1 MANAWTNWPHRRLC
15 CPTRER
21 SHEHAKPASIQH
33 QTRQQ
38 GWQQGWQQQQQQG
51 GGMLIVENISKH
63 FGKVQALNQAGFRAE
78 NGRITGL
85 LGPNGAGKTTAL
97 RIIFGLLKADSGKVT
112 IDGIDPAQDP
122 LAARRQ
128 LGILTDQFGLYE
140 RLTTREN
147 LAYFGQLHR
156 MSAAQIRQNTEELA
170 AMLGMHEIMERRT
183 AGFSQGQR
191 IKVALARAMLHMPK
205 NVLLDEP
212 TRGLDVMSTRAMR
225 SALLALKARGCCVV
239 FSSHVMQEVSA
250 LCDDVVVMARGTV
263 VAQGSP
269 QQLCEQ
275 AGKPDLEDAF
285 VSLIG
290 SEEGIV
296 A

>member
-1 MANAWTNWPHRRLC
+1 MIQVDNIGKKFGQVAAL
-15 CPTRER
+15 
-21 SHEHAKPASIQH
+21 SGASFCA
-33 QTRQQ
+33 RD
-38 GWQQGWQQQQQQG
+38 
-51 GGMLIVENISKH
+51 
-63 FGKVQALNQAGFRAE
+63 
-78 NGRITGL
+78 GRITGL

-97 RIIFGLLKADSGKVT
+97 RIIFGLLAADSGKVS
-112 IDGIDPAQDP
+112 IDGINPAEAP
-122 LAARRQ
+122 LAARARM
-128 LGILTDQFGLYE
+128 GILTDQFGMYE

-147 LAYFGQLHR
+147 IRYFGQLHG
-156 MSAAQIRQNTEELA
+156 MSREQIEQNCAELES
-170 AMLGMHEIMERRT
+170 LLDLKEIMDRRT

-191 IKVALARAMLHMPK
+191 IKVALARAMISKPQ

-225 SALLALKARGCCVV
+225 NALRILKERGCCVV

-263 VAQGSP
+263 VAYGSP

-275 AGKPDLEDAF
+275 AGHKDLEDAF

-290 SEEGIV
+290 SDEGI
-296 A
+296 AA